1 MPFSHYLI
9 QMPDE
14 DKALSLLQGINKEI
28 VLVLDN
34 IKQSRKDSNTMDSAS
49 ITKLEELLNQME
61 QVREHTNAFI
71 NRYNKQTSLTQFTG
85 N

>member
-34 IKQSRKDSNTMDSAS
+34 IKQSRKDSNSMDSAA
-49 ITKLEELLNQME
+49 ITKLE
-61 QVREHTNAFI
+61 
-71 NRYNKQTSLTQFTG
+71 
-85 N
+85 